1 MCYQTEIEHI
11 NENKVDSTG
20 SVFLIGIGP
29 LTFNVKTFFPVFFP
43 AIWDTIFH
51 YSLQYNPSTVN
62 SALLS
67 VNYPVHMHCFFP
79 SLTVVSLS
87 QCHSLMVSYPCTGSV
102 GSSSSLSLC
111 AGHNLF
117 AKGFKVGRRQTL
129 ILLLYPGLGPAT
141 ENLKKK
147 KIFLEKSQKI
157 IFFLEKSQ
165 NIYFFSPNPEKSGRR
180 IRKPSN

>member
-1 MCYQTEIEHI
+1 MF
-11 NENKVDSTG
+11 
-20 SVFLIGIGP
+20 FLIGIGP

-62 SALLS
+62 SALLPWLLLLS

-87 QCHSLMVSYPCTGSV
+87 QCHLLMVSYPCTGSV

-111 AGHNLF
+111 AGLHHLF

-129 ILLLYPGLGPAT
+129 ILILYTGVGPAT
-141 ENLKKK
+141 EKLLKKY
-147 KIFLEKSQKI
+147 IYLEKSQKI
-157 IFFLEKSQ
+157 IFFIEKSKKL
-165 NIYFFSPNPEKSGRR
+165 FFSKSWKIGSAD
-180 IRKPSN
+180 P